1 MTPGDRVTR
10 PRLVAPET
18 AIAISGALW
27 GLYWIPVR
35 HLQAGGVGVAWFTL
49 GLFIAV
55 LALLVPLL
63 VRYPPARA
71 AFTPRMLL
79 TGLLTGGAFVL
90 YTVSIV
96 LTEVVAAILLFYMSP
111 VWATVLGRVLLAERF
126 TASRLV
132 ALAMGL
138 GGLWVV
144 LGSESGVPLPR
155 NPGDWCAL
163 AAGVMWALGTL
174 RVHQD
179 AATSSAAHAVSLFVG
194 GTLVISLIVGGTL
207 VIGVVALLPGMAAPP
222 PITAESAAIV
232 LVMAVVSLLSAWSI
246 LWGARLLSPGRAGL
260 LLMMEVITGLASAA
274 VLAGEPFGLAQVF
287 GSMLIAGA
295 VVVEVLPPAGR
306 SRA

>member
-1 MTPGDRVTR
+1 MTPGDRVAR

-35 HLQAGGVGVAWFTL
+35 HLQAGGVGVVWFTL
-49 GLFIAV
+49 GLFVAA

-71 AFTPRMLL
+71 AFTPRMVV

-144 LGSESGVPLPR
+144 LGTESGVPLPR

-163 AAGVMWALGTL
+163 TAGVMWALGTL

-179 AATSSAAHAVSLFVG
+179 AATSSAAHAASLFVG
-194 GTLVISLIVGGTL
+194 GAL
-207 VIGVVALLPGMAAPP
+207 VIGVVALLPDMAGPP
-222 PITAESAAIV
+222 PPVAAASAAIV
-232 LVMAVVSLLSAWSI
+232 LAMAVVSLLSAWSI

-274 VLAGEPFGLAQVF
+274 ALAGEPFGMAQVF
-287 GSMLIAGA
+287 GSVLIAGA

>member
-1 MTPGDRVTR
+1 MTTGNRAER

-35 HLQAGGVGVAWFTL
+35 HLQGAGVGVVWMTL
-49 GLFIAV
+49 GLFVAA
-55 LALLVPLL
+55 LAMFVPVL

-71 AFTPRMLL
+71 VFAPRMLV

-96 LTEVVAAILLFYMSP
+96 LTEVVAAILLFYLSP
-111 VWATVLGRVLLAERF
+111 VWATVLGRVLLAERL
-126 TASRLV
+126 TASRLA
-132 ALAMGL
+132 ALILGL

-144 LGSESGVPLPR
+144 LGGESGVPLPR
-155 NPGDWCAL
+155 NAGDWCAL
-163 AAGVMWALGTL
+163 TAGVMWALGTL

-179 AATSSAAHAVSLFVG
+179 ASTSSAAHAAALFVG
-194 GTLVISLIVGGTL
+194 GTAVIA
-207 VIGVVALLPGMAAPP
+207 VVVLAPDIAGPAPAVAAP
-222 PITAESAAIV
+222 SAAIV
-232 LVMAVVSLLSAWSI
+232 LVLAALSVASAWGI

-274 VLAGEPFGLAQVF
+274 ALAGEPFGVAQIVGSALIVAAPLA
-287 GSMLIAGA
+287 
-295 VVVEVLPPAGR
+295 EVLLPAGR
-306 SRA
+306 RSA

>member
-35 HLQAGGVGVAWFTL
+35 HLQAGGVGVVWFTL
-49 GLFIAV
+49 GLFAAA

-71 AFTPRMLL
+71 AFTPRMLV

-155 NPGDWCAL
+155 NSGDWCAL

-194 GTLVISLIVGGTL
+194 GAL
-207 VIGVVALLPGMAAPP
+207 VIGVIALAPDMAGPP
-222 PITAESAAIV
+222 PPVTAASAAIV
-232 LVMAVVSLLSAWSI
+232 LAMAVVSLLSAWSI

-274 VLAGEPFGLAQVF
+274 VLAGEPFGMAQVF
-287 GSMLIAGA
+287 GSVLIAGA

-306 SRA
+306 SRT

>member
-1 MTPGDRVTR
+1 MTR

-35 HLQAGGVGVAWFTL
+35 HLQAGGVGVVWFTL
-49 GLFIAV
+49 GLFVAA

-71 AFTPRMLL
+71 AFTPRMLV

-144 LGSESGVPLPR
+144 LGTESGVPLPR
-155 NPGDWCAL
+155 NSGDWCAL

-179 AATSSAAHAVSLFVG
+179 AATSSAAHAASLFVG
-194 GTLVISLIVGGTL
+194 GAL
-207 VIGVVALLPGMAAPP
+207 VIGVVALLPDMAGPP
-222 PITAESAAIV
+222 PPVTAASAAIV
-232 LVMAVVSLLSAWSI
+232 LAMAVVSLLSAWSI

-274 VLAGEPFGLAQVF
+274 VLAGEPFGMAQVF
-287 GSMLIAGA
+287 GSVLIAGA

>member
-1 MTPGDRVTR
+1 MIPGDRVTR

-18 AIAISGALW
+18 AIAISGAFW

-35 HLQAGGVGVAWFTL
+35 HLQAGGVDAVWFTL
-49 GLFIAV
+49 GLFVSV

-90 YTVSIV
+90 YTVSLV
-96 LTEVVAAILLFYMSP
+96 LTEVVAVILLFYMSP

-126 TASRLV
+126 TASRVV
-132 ALAMGL
+132 ALVMGL

-179 AATSSAAHAVSLFVG
+179 AATSSAAHAASLFVG
-194 GTLVISLIVGGTL
+194 GAL
-207 VIGVVALLPGMAAPP
+207 VIGVVALLPGMAGPP
-222 PITAESAAIV
+222 PAVTATSAAIV
-232 LVMAVVSLLSAWSI
+232 LAMAVVSLLSAWSI

-295 VVVEVLPPAGR
+295 VVVEVLSPAGR

>member
-35 HLQAGGVGVAWFTL
+35 HLQAGGVGVVWFTL
-49 GLFIAV
+49 GLFVAA

-71 AFTPRMLL
+71 AFTPRMLV

-179 AATSSAAHAVSLFVG
+179 AATSSAAHAASLFVG
-194 GTLVISLIVGGTL
+194 GAL
-207 VIGVVALLPGMAAPP
+207 VIGVIALLPDMAGPVPPVTAP
-222 PITAESAAIV
+222 SAAIV
-232 LVMAVVSLLSAWSI
+232 LGMTVVSLLSAWSI

-274 VLAGEPFGLAQVF
+274 ALAGEPFGMAQVV
-287 GSMLIAGA
+287 GAMLIVAA
-295 VVVEVLPPAGR
+295 VLVEVLPPAGR
-306 SRA
+306 SHA

>member
-1 MTPGDRVTR
+1 MIR

-18 AIAISGALW
+18 AIAISGAFW

-35 HLQAGGVGVAWFTL
+35 HLQAGGVGVVWFTL
-49 GLFIAV
+49 CLFASV

-126 TASRLV
+126 TASRVV
-132 ALAMGL
+132 ALVMGL

-194 GTLVISLIVGGTL
+194 GAL
-207 VIGVVALLPGMAAPP
+207 VIGVVALMQDMAGPP
-222 PITAESAAIV
+222 PPVTAASAAIV
-232 LVMAVVSLLSAWSI
+232 LAMAAVSLLTAWSI

-274 VLAGEPFGLAQVF
+274 VLAGEPFGMAQVF

-295 VVVEVLPPAGR
+295 VVVEVLPPAGP

>member
-1 MTPGDRVTR
+1 MTR

-35 HLQAGGVGVAWFTL
+35 HLQAGGVGVVWFTL
-49 GLFIAV
+49 GLFAAA

-71 AFTPRMLL
+71 AFTPRMLV

-126 TASRLV
+126 TASRLA
-132 ALAMGL
+132 ALALGL

-179 AATSSAAHAVSLFVG
+179 AATSSGAHAASLFVG
-194 GTLVISLIVGGTL
+194 GAL
-207 VIGVVALLPGMAAPP
+207 VIGVAALLPDMAGPP
-222 PITAESAAIV
+222 PPVTAASAAIV
-232 LVMAVVSLLSAWSI
+232 LGMAVVSLLSAWSI

-274 VLAGEPFGLAQVF
+274 ALAGEPFGMAQVF